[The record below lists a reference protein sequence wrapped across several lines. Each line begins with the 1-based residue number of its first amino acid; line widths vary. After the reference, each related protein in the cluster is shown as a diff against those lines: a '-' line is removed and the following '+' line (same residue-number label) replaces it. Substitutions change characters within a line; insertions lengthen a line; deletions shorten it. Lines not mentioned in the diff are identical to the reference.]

1 MAKRKRVS
9 DPRISL
15 VRDARKSGPPLSRR
29 QRLVGLLWARPIVSV
44 ELLALLASLFFALVS
59 NRAFWHA
66 ARDAGAFE
74 GFNGAAV
81 AVAMFIL
88 LVCVHVVLLYVVL
101 LRVTAKVVLTLLLV
115 AGAVISHAASANG
128 TYLDPESMRT
138 ALQSNVVTPSALG
151 SWSFAWT
158 LVTQAGLPVLLL
170 WRVQVAR
177 FSFPIALARRVM
189 AVVTA
194 CAFATLA
201 MALLQHEMRRLMRD
215 HRALHYLVTPANL
228 ITVVSLRVDRSGHT
242 ATPADRTV
250 VPKPPTRVLPPQD
263 APPHSH

>member
-44 ELLALLASLFFALVS
+44 ELLALLASIFFALVS

-74 GFNGAAV
+74 GINGAAV
-81 AVAMFIL
+81 AVAVFIL

-177 FSFPIALARRVM
+177 FSFPIALERRVM

-201 MALLQHEMRRLMRD
+201 MVLPQHEIRRLMRD

-228 ITVVSLRVDRSGHT
+228 MTAVSLRVDPSGHT

-250 VPKPPTRVLPPQD
+250 VPKPPSRVLPPQD
-263 APPHSH
+263 APPQPD